1 MEVQFVS
8 SFKERMNKGGM
19 LSNNFLP
26 MDDDGSAGDAI
37 SDDVDEAVVAAA
49 NMASLRE
56 RATVTREEK
65 EQEGRNEKSK

>member
-26 MDDDGSAGDAI
+26 MAEMMMALPGTRSATTLMKQLLLPRTWR
-37 SDDVDEAVVAAA
+37 V
-49 NMASLRE
+49 
-56 RATVTREEK
+56 
-65 EQEGRNEKSK
+65 